1 MAGVIDSLAFVAA
14 VAEGAEEDGGNPLLE
29 ASPGLMIWTV
39 VMFFITLYIL
49 KRYVFG
55 PLSATI
61 EKRRTQI
68 EQSIQEAESSRDEA
82 VRLLDEYKTQLAEAR
97 KEADELRDRGRRDGE
112 RERATIVTA
121 AEGQRER
128 ILADTQQQVDA
139 QSRAALA
146 SVRGDVADIALAA
159 AEKVTRKTLSDAD
172 HRRLVEEALQEI
184 DLSKNGAP
192 QA

>member
-1 MAGVIDSLAFVAA
+1 MGVLDHSDVIVAA
-14 VAEGAEEDGGNPLLE
+14 ENPLLE

-61 EKRRTQI
+61 EKRRRQI
-68 EQSIQEAESSRDEA
+68 EESIQEAESSRDEA
-82 VRLLDEYKTQLAEAR
+82 VRLLEEYKTQLAEAR
-97 KEADELRDRGRRDGE
+97 KEADGLRDRGRRDGE
-112 RERATIVTA
+112 RERASIVSA

-184 DLSKNGAP
+184 DLAKSGAT

>member
-1 MAGVIDSLAFVAA
+1 MSNVDQLGVISAA
-14 VAEGAEEDGGNPLLE
+14 ENPLLE

-39 VMFFITLYIL
+39 VMFFITLWIL

-82 VRLLDEYKTQLAEAR
+82 VRLLDEYKAQLATAR

-112 RERATIVTA
+112 RERASIVSA
-121 AEGQRER
+121 AEGQRDR
-128 ILADTQQQVDA
+128 ILSDTQQQVDA
-139 QSRAALA
+139 QGRQALA
-146 SVRGDVADIALAA
+146 SVRDDVAGLALAA
-159 AEKVTRKTLSDAD
+159 AEKVTRKSLTDDD
-172 HRRLVEEALQEI
+172 HRRLVEDALKEL
-184 DLSKNGAP
+184 DLQKGAAP
-192 QA
+192 A

>member
-1 MAGVIDSLAFVAA
+1 MFTLGDIGVTSAA
-14 VAEGAEEDGGNPLLE
+14 ENPLLQ
-29 ASPGLMIWTV
+29 ASPGLMIWTF

-61 EKRRTQI
+61 EKRRAGI

-82 VRLLDEYKTQLAEAR
+82 VRLLDEYKMQLATAR

-112 RERATIVTA
+112 RERASIVTA

-128 ILADTQQQVDA
+128 ILSDTQQQVDA
-139 QSRAALA
+139 QSRQALV
-146 SVRGDVADIALAA
+146 SVRDDVAGLALAA
-159 AEKVTRKTLSDAD
+159 AEKVTRKSLTDED
-172 HRRLVEEALQEI
+172 HRRLVEDALEEL
-184 DLSKNGAP
+184 DLQKGAAP
-192 QA
+192 A

>member
-14 VAEGAEEDGGNPLLE
+14 TAEGAEDGGNPLLE

>member
-1 MAGVIDSLAFVAA
+1 MSTLDHIGVISAA
-14 VAEGAEEDGGNPLLE
+14 ENPLLE

-55 PLSATI
+55 PLAAAI

-68 EQSIQEAESSRDEA
+68 EHSIQEAESNRDEA
-82 VRLLDEYKTQLAEAR
+82 VRLLDEYRTQLVTAR

-112 RERATIVTA
+112 RERASIVTS
-121 AEGQRER
+121 AEGQRDR
-128 ILADTQQQVDA
+128 ILTDTQQQVEA
-139 QSRAALA
+139 QSQAALA
-146 SVRGDVADIALAA
+146 SVRDDVASIALAA
-159 AEKVTRKTLSDAD
+159 AEKVTRKTLTDDD
-172 HRRLVEEALQEI
+172 HRRLVEDALKEI
-184 DLSKNGAP
+184 DLAKGAP

>member
-1 MAGVIDSLAFVAA
+1 MSTLDHIGVISAA
-14 VAEGAEEDGGNPLLE
+14 ENPLLE

-55 PLSATI
+55 PLAAAI

-68 EQSIQEAESSRDEA
+68 EHSIQEAESNRDEA
-82 VRLLDEYKTQLAEAR
+82 VRLLDEYRTQLATAR

-112 RERATIVTA
+112 RERASIVTS
-121 AEGQRER
+121 AEGQRDR
-128 ILADTQQQVDA
+128 ILTDTQQQVEA
-139 QSRAALA
+139 QSQAALA
-146 SVRGDVADIALAA
+146 SVRDDVASIALAA
-159 AEKVTRKTLSDAD
+159 AEKVTRKTLTDDD
-172 HRRLVEEALQEI
+172 HRRLVEDALKEI
-184 DLSKNGAP
+184 DLAKGAP

>member
-14 VAEGAEEDGGNPLLE
+14 TAGGAEDGGNPLLE

-184 DLSKNGAP
+184 DLSNNGAP